1 MVLRPGDVW
10 LPYNPASVTPDVEK
24 EEEGEKGPTRMIKVT
39 GFSVQTTKELLTC
52 FFENKKRS
60 GGGDIEEMD
69 YHGDCAVITF
79 ENPEVVDRILQK
91 SPLSLDDQQIVVERF
106 KEEASRMI
114 KVTGIPRQTTEEN
127 LTLFFENKRMSG
139 GGDIVKVDFNRDWAI
154 ITFEDSEVVDRI
166 LKKSPLSLDNKQ
178 IVVERFIPNV
188 NAMKGT
194 ENKEEASRMIKVTG
208 IPPQTT
214 EENLTLFF
222 ENKRMSGGG
231 DIAKV
236 DFNRDWAIITFEDS
250 EVVDRVLQKSTLSLD
265 NQKIVVERFKE
276 EASRMVKVT
285 EIPPQTTEENLTLFF
300 ENKRRSGG
308 GDIAKVDFKRDWAII
323 TFEDSEVVDR
333 ILKKSPLSLDNK
345 QIVVE
350 RFIPNVNAM
359 KGTENKEEA
368 SRMIKVTGIPPQTT
382 EETLTLFFENKRKSG
397 GGDIAKMDFQRDW
410 AIVTF
415 EDSEV
420 VDRVL
425 QKSPL
430 SLDNKQIVVERFKE
444 EASRMIKVTGIP
456 RQTTEENLTLFFEN
470 KRMSGGGDIAK
481 VDFNRE
487 WAIITFEDS
496 EDVDSVLAQQQ
507 ILLDKTQVKVERYV
521 PEKPQTETR
530 HSCTIEVRGFKRE
543 TSVDTLENYFGNKR
557 AAGETVQV
565 VNVDDSERDK
575 GVVYITYETELV
587 MNNVVARRHKVDGAV
602 LEVKEYVKMSSPTP
616 RTVQQHKGVRSLTR
630 KWKGHLGTIP
640 VAVMNNVVA
649 RRPKVD
655 GAVLEVKEYVK
666 MSSPTPRTVQ
676 QHKGI
681 KLSID
686 TENELRIV
694 MIGKTGTG
702 KSATGNTILGRKVFT
717 SKLSGKSVTKRCSLR
732 QAERFGQVIT
742 VADTPGLFDTGI
754 SNDEMKKE
762 IVKCIGLTAP
772 GPHAFL
778 LVLAIGRF
786 TQEEQDTVT
795 AFAEIFGEGM
805 YDRLIVLFTRKDDLD
820 RMETTL
826 EAYVE
831 EATEPLREILKKC
844 SNRYIAF
851 DNTQP
856 PDKLEK
862 DAMELI
868 DTINGI
874 TAGNGG
880 QCYTN
885 EMVEEAERQIQLKR
899 EQMQREKEKEMKR
912 AHAHQLKEI
921 EERYRKKFENFR
933 GDTRKEIE
941 EGGSFFGNL
950 TQGLSNVAKGITS
963 WFY

>member
-1 MVLRPGDVW
+1 MFSWRPYHPACGIFSWRPYNPTCGMFSWLPYNSACGMFSLRPYNPACGMFSCR
-10 LPYNPASVTPDVEK
+10 PYNPASVTPDVEK

-236 DFNRDWAIITFEDS
+236 DFN
-250 EVVDRVLQKSTLSLD
+250 
-265 NQKIVVERFKE
+265 
-276 EASRMVKVT
+276 
-285 EIPPQTTEENLTLFF
+285 
-300 ENKRRSGG
+300 
-308 GDIAKVDFKRDWAII
+308 RDWAII